1 MPVYIPVSA
10 KGALLCSLLEG
21 RGYGQQLVERI
32 SNRTDHHVNLLQG
45 SVYLALGQLMEAKL
59 VREVRGPE
67 ANNSKNRYYELTAKG
82 RKEAE
87 EIRSIF
93 AGLAKTH
100 DEVAAT
106 AAKEAS

>member
-1 MPVYIPVSA
+1 MPMYIPVSA

-21 RGYGQQLVERI
+21 HGYGQELVERI
-32 SNRTDHHVNLLQG
+32 AKRTDKHVNLLQG
-45 SVYLALGQLMEAKL
+45 SVYLALGQLVEAKL

-87 EIRSIF
+87 EIRIIF
-93 AGLAKTH
+93 AGLGRPHEPA
-100 DEVAAT
+100 VAT
-106 AAKEAS
+106 K